1 MSDLSLIFQI
11 AGVGIVLVIL
21 DKVLDQSGKK
31 EYATLANIVGVVIIL
46 TMMIQLISRLFSSVK
61 SMFLFF
67 NRFMKYIEKE
77 VSMTV
82 I

>member
-1 MSDLSLIFQI
+1 MSYLSLIFQI

-61 SMFLFF
+61 SMFLF
-67 NRFMKYIEKE
+67 
-77 VSMTV
+77 
-82 I
+82 

>member
-31 EYATLANIVGVVIIL
+31 EYASLANIVGVVIIL

-61 SMFLFF
+61 SMFLF
-67 NRFMKYIEKE
+67 
-77 VSMTV
+77 
-82 I
+82 